1 MTFVKTVSASLF
13 AATLLAVAGSA
24 SAAPPQVVPD
34 RLLAQLPGLDDQNAV
49 LEAIAALSDEVGVE
63 LRFKRASILDWY
75 VLEVVSEERMEQAQL
90 EPIVTR
96 LREQRSV
103 SRIDLDR
110 IVQPFATF
118 NDPGL
123 GQQHSV
129 DLLGLQNAWDISV
142 GDPGLVVA
150 VVDSGIVAHEDLQGA
165 VLGGYDFISDP
176 FGANDGDGRD
186 ADPFDDGG
194 TTMDCGGYA
203 GSSGFHGTMVS
214 GVVAARAGNGLG
226 VAGAAPR
233 VSLTAIRA
241 LGACGGTNLDIAE
254 ATWWAAGG
262 EIDGVPNNPN
272 PAAVINLSLGGPGAC
287 APLTQDVF
295 NALDEAGII
304 SVVAAGNEGQDTA
317 NVSPANCN
325 GVLTVAAT
333 DFEGFVTA
341 YSNYGDEV
349 DVLAP
354 GGDFTQ
360 GEEGGVLTTVG
371 PNSDDYTFTQGT
383 SFAAPYIAGIAA
395 LMLSVEPNLDR
406 AAIVQTLAATGNTGQ
421 CFNANLQ
428 DFVGCDRPLADAG
441 GAIAATAQ
449 GNPPAPPADT
459 MTCGTSATGNSGE
472 GATVALSVAQD
483 RDIVLK
489 LTWNNGAD
497 LDLYLLDASGD
508 ETLSSSEAVDTTF
521 ESIEGGLPAGDYIVF
536 VNPYEGS
543 ADFTLTFDCD
553 GVNAGGGNGNGNGGN
568 SSRGPAG
575 CSLSSGADG
584 GSVTPLAMLLLAGLT
599 LRRRAS

>member
-1 MTFVKTVSASLF
+1 MTFVKTVSAALF
-13 AATLLAVAGSA
+13 AAALFAAAGSA
-24 SAAPPQVVPD
+24 HAAPPQVVPD
-34 RLLAQLPGLDDQNAV
+34 RLLAQLPGLDDHAAV

-63 LRFKRASILDWY
+63 LRFERASILDWY
-75 VLEVVSEERMEQAQL
+75 VLEVISEERMEKAQL
-90 EPIVTR
+90 EPIVNR

-123 GQQHSV
+123 ELQHSV
-129 DLLGLQNAWDISV
+129 DLLGLENAWNFSV

-150 VVDSGIVAHEDLQGA
+150 IVDTGIVAHEDLQGA
-165 VLGGYDFISDP
+165 VIGGYDFISDP

-194 TTMDCGGYA
+194 TAIDCGGYA

-214 GVVAARAGNGLG
+214 GVVAARADNGLG

-304 SVVAAGNEGQDTA
+304 SVVAAGNEGI
-317 NVSPANCN
+317 
-325 GVLTVAAT
+325 TVAAT

-395 LMLSVEPNLDR
+395 LMLSVEPDLDR
-406 AAIVQTLAATGNTGQ
+406 AAIVQTLAATGTTGQ
-421 CFNANLQ
+421 CFDANLQ

-441 GAIAATAQ
+441 RAVAAAAQ
-449 GNPPAPPADT
+449 GNAGNGNDDNDNNNNNDDDDNNNGNTPVDPTDT
-459 MTCGTSATGNSGE
+459 MTCGTSAFGNSGE
-472 GATVALSVAQD
+472 GVGIALSVAQD
-483 RDIVLK
+483 RDIVLE

-508 ETLSSSEAVDTTF
+508 ETLAFSEAVGTSF
-521 ESIEGGLPAGDYIVF
+521 EIIEGGLPAGDYIVF
-536 VNPYEGS
+536 VNPFEGS
-543 ADFTLTFDCD
+543 ADFTLTLDCD
-553 GVNAGGGNGNGNGGN
+553 GV
-568 SSRGPAG
+568 
-575 CSLSSGADG
+575 DG
-584 GSVTPLAMLLLAGLT
+584 EIG
-599 LRRRAS
+599 RAHV